1 VPETLSIG
9 VTRPTYC
16 PLSHLSKYFKGQQS
30 QQATGSGAANAASHG
45 AASGDDTQG
54 VVLGPS
60 FLSRHVQARGAG
72 IKKRYVSEVSAVG
85 VTGGWYLTFPL
96 SPLGLNRTLES
107 AAQTGAKQATR
118 RLSSEIVPQDV
129 DQGDAEDHEGTEGAA
144 PEEEDYM
151 ALSGTFDAPKR
162 AKLGSRKRRS
172 LQQQQ
177 QEQEQQAAEAGASAV
192 EEQLRQALAQVAAL
206 QQQNSDLLAQQHTT
220 GRSPVEGIA
229 TPSAVSDEQGSARK
243 KAKASPSSDKAHEQA
258 APAAAD
264 EADMTVPEEEEEE
277 EVIPKAFTAKDRA
290 NRRKSVAPAARAK
303 VAEEASAEVEGSD
316 ADTQPSAGVTVSRD
330 RANRRKSMLPGRA
343 TSALPAIDEDAPLQ
357 MPAVDAATPA
367 TASRDRAA
375 RRKSVSAKDLPV
387 ASSPASSSTAAAL
400 RTPPPVEE
408 NSDLESI
415 YSVGGTRSRVKRSV
429 QFSGR
434 DQVKLIT
441 PHKLPGFC
449 ESFQSGVGSAA
460 KVAAAAAA
468 ANSAK
473 KAVKGGKG
481 NK

>member
-1 VPETLSIG
+1 
-9 VTRPTYC
+9 
-16 PLSHLSKYFKGQQS
+16 
-30 QQATGSGAANAASHG
+30 
-45 AASGDDTQG
+45 
-54 VVLGPS
+54 
-60 FLSRHVQARGAG
+60 
-72 IKKRYVSEVSAVG
+72 
-85 VTGGWYLTFPL
+85 
-96 SPLGLNRTLES
+96 
-107 AAQTGAKQATR
+107 
-118 RLSSEIVPQDV
+118 
-129 DQGDAEDHEGTEGAA
+129 
-144 PEEEDYM
+144 M

-177 QEQEQQAAEAGASAV
+177 QQQEEQEQQAAEAGASAV
-192 EEQLRQALAQVAAL
+192 EEQLRQTLAQVAAL

-220 GRSPVEGIA
+220 GRSPVKGIA
-229 TPSAVSDEQGSARK
+229 SPSAVSGELGSAHK
-243 KAKASPSSDKAHEQA
+243 KAKASPSSDNAQEQA
-258 APAAAD
+258 APAVAD
-264 EADMTVPEEEEEE
+264 DADMTVPEEEEEE
-277 EVIPKAFTAKDRA
+277 VIPKPFTAKDRA
-290 NRRKSVAPAARAK
+290 NRRKSVAPAARGK
-303 VAEEASAEVEGSD
+303 GAEEASPEVEGSD

-330 RANRRKSMLPGRA
+330 RANRRKSVLPGRA

-357 MPAVDAATPA
+357 MPAVDAAA
-367 TASRDRAA
+367 TATAPRDRAG

-387 ASSPASSSTAAAL
+387 ESSPVSSSSNGAAL
-400 RTPPPVEE
+400 RTPPPAEE

-473 KAVKGGKG
+473 KAVKGGRG
-481 NK
+481 RSSAIH

>member
-1 VPETLSIG
+1 

-16 PLSHLSKYFKGQQS
+16 PLNHLSKYFKGHQS
-30 QQATGSGAANAASHG
+30 QQATGSGGANTASHG

-60 FLSRHVQARGAG
+60 FLSRHVQAPSAG
-72 IKKRYVSEVSAVG
+72 SKKRYVPDDSVVG
-85 VTGGWYLTFPL
+85 VTGGWYLTCPL

-107 AAQTGAKQATR
+107 ATQTGAKQATR
-118 RLSSEIVPQDV
+118 RLSSEIVLQDV

-151 ALSGTFDAPKR
+151 ALSGTFDAPKKT
-162 AKLGSRKRRS
+162 KLGSRKRRS

-177 QEQEQQAAEAGASAV
+177 QEQEEQTAEAGASAG

-220 GRSPVEGIA
+220 GRSPVKDI
-229 TPSAVSDEQGSARK
+229 TSPSAVSDEQGSARK

-258 APAAAD
+258 ARAVAD
-264 EADMTVPEEEEEE
+264 DADKTVPEEEEE

-290 NRRKSVAPAARAK
+290 NRRKSVAPAARGK

-357 MPAVDAATPA
+357 MPAVDTAVTA
-367 TASRDRAA
+367 TAPRDRAA

-387 ASSPASSSTAAAL
+387 ESSPVSSSSNGAAL
-400 RTPPPVEE
+400 RTPPPAEE

-429 QFSGR
+429 QFSGQ

-468 ANSAK
+468 AANSAK

-481 NK
+481 KK